1 MDAFQFDQE
10 MMRYKEEQSSVDEV
24 MTLIQESLKTY
35 QSALNITTENGVT
48 QYVMEEG
55 YKR

>member
-10 MMRYKEEQSSVDEV
+10 IMRYKEEQRSVDVV